1 MSGKENSL
9 LYHGKP
15 ICFGEGVI
23 IEGTTDSF
31 DPDVEA
37 LGGFWLLD
45 PFGVGRGGYT
55 QGQSGWSVDQNFL
68 KVFAQ
73 IWGPTGRGW
82 VVVKKKW
89 GGWVWA

>member
-45 PFGVGRGGYT
+45 PFGVGGVHPGSVRLERGPKFFEGFCSNL
-55 QGQSGWSVDQNFL
+55 GADRS
-68 KVFAQ
+68 
-73 IWGPTGRGW
+73 W
-82 VVVKKKW
+82 V
-89 GGWVWA
+89 GGC